1 MTSYQVLPESAWDVF
16 RAPVELPGETAA
28 RDYLIVKPS
37 NQVIGSAFT
46 QQSLFE
52 LQLANPSQYIMLDDS
67 FLAFQLQLTSA
78 AGNPAA
84 LTATAD
90 TQGVAIMFNP
100 SWFRQLQLTIGST
113 VIESTS
119 AQAGITQY
127 VDNMLRW
134 SKSAQL
140 GEGDLEWI
148 TYLDPVL
155 QPVAGASV
163 GVGSSAY
170 PPALPVEAV
179 QAVPVASIP
188 ATYAGALANYITQA
202 VAGTL
207 FSQAGAGT
215 QSIDIRPVITS
226 LTASDGGG
234 GTFAAAQASSF
245 PNPAYN
251 YSYYWRIQPFAGQYA
266 NGKCNL
272 PFSVRLPLNRLFGFC
287 RDGMPVLFSQPIN
300 IRLYP
305 NNAGQLIQ
313 KQSTTLAYDFIINSF
328 DLFLRVLKPS
338 AAVAARLLTQAAEGA
353 STRYQFNAHDTF
365 SYSSG
370 GLTNQFTV
378 TLGLPSYNIQFLV
391 LTFRPNTYTNQM
403 VVGSKTN
410 QVQCS
415 LCPSPIFGNNVPFSQ
430 AYVTYGQQ
438 LIPTVPYGSTKSDL
452 VRMYNAYLEV
462 AGAMDISAE
471 GPLLSYEAW
480 SQNHFL
486 LCFDLRN
493 REATAVA
500 GGAPATSLTIN
511 LNFAVAP
518 TAGTDANG
526 TATTSYIVQ
535 ATWYACKEVE
545 LKASSAGVQV
555 LNV

>member
-16 RAPVELPGETAA
+16 RAPVELPGETAG

-46 QQSLFE
+46 QQSLYEF
-52 LQLANPSQYIMLDDS
+52 QLANPSQYIMLDDS
-67 FLAFQLQLTSA
+67 FIAFQLQLTSA
-78 AGNPAA
+78 VGAPAP
-84 LTATAD
+84 LTAIAD
-90 TQGVAIMFNP
+90 CLGVAIMFNP

-127 VDNMLRW
+127 VDDLLRW

-140 GEGDLEWI
+140 GAGDLEWI
-148 TYLDPVL
+148 TYFDPVL
-155 QPVAGASV
+155 QPVA
-163 GVGSSAY
+163 GSSAY
-170 PPALPVEAV
+170 PPALPALG
-179 QAVPVASIP
+179 VPTKTVVSTAN
-188 ATYAGALANYITQA
+188 TYAGASSAYIAQA
-202 VAGTL
+202 VAGTN
-207 FSQAGAGT
+207 FAVAGAGS
-215 QSIDIRPVITS
+215 QSIDIRSSVGV
-226 LTASDGGG
+226 L
-234 GTFAAAQASSF
+234 ASSDSPATAPNMFVANF

-251 YSYYWRIQPFAGQYA
+251 YSYYWRTQPFVGQYA
-266 NGKCNL
+266 DNKCNL

-287 RDGMPVLFSQPIN
+287 REGMPVLFSQPIN

-313 KQSTTLAYDFIINSF
+313 KQSTSLAYDFIINSF

-338 AAVAARLLTQAAEGA
+338 ASVAARLLTQASEGA

-370 GLTNQFTV
+370 GLSNQFTV
-378 TLGLPSYNIQFLV
+378 TLGLPSYNVQFLV
-391 LTFRPNTYTNQM
+391 LSFRPNTYANQM
-403 VVGSKTN
+403 TAGAKTN

-415 LCPSPIFGNNVPFSQ
+415 LSPSPIYGNNVPFSQ

-452 VRMYNAYLEV
+452 VRMYNTYLEV
-462 AGAMDISAE
+462 AGAMDISGE
-471 GPLLSYEAW
+471 GPILSFDQW
-480 SQNHFL
+480 SQSHFL
-486 LCFDLRN
+486 VCFDLRN

-511 LNFAVAP
+511 LNWASAP
-518 TAGTDANG
+518 SAGTDANG
-526 TATTSYIVQ
+526 TATTSYLVQ

>member
-16 RAPVELPGETAA
+16 RTPVELPGETAA

-163 GVGSSAY
+163 GVGSSDY

-207 FSQAGAGT
+207 GWGRVT
-215 QSIDIRPVITS
+215 
-226 LTASDGGG
+226 
-234 GTFAAAQASSF
+234 
-245 PNPAYN
+245 
-251 YSYYWRIQPFAGQYA
+251 
-266 NGKCNL
+266 
-272 PFSVRLPLNRLFGFC
+272 C
-287 RDGMPVLFSQPIN
+287 RDTENRM
-300 IRLYP
+300 
-305 NNAGQLIQ
+305 
-313 KQSTTLAYDFIINSF
+313 
-328 DLFLRVLKPS
+328 
-338 AAVAARLLTQAAEGA
+338 
-353 STRYQFNAHDTF
+353 
-365 SYSSG
+365 SG
-370 GLTNQFTV
+370 
-378 TLGLPSYNIQFLV
+378 Y
-391 LTFRPNTYTNQM
+391 R
-403 VVGSKTN
+403 
-410 QVQCS
+410 
-415 LCPSPIFGNNVPFSQ
+415 
-430 AYVTYGQQ
+430 
-438 LIPTVPYGSTKSDL
+438 
-452 VRMYNAYLEV
+452 
-462 AGAMDISAE
+462 
-471 GPLLSYEAW
+471 
-480 SQNHFL
+480 
-486 LCFDLRN
+486 
-493 REATAVA
+493 
-500 GGAPATSLTIN
+500 
-511 LNFAVAP
+511 
-518 TAGTDANG
+518 
-526 TATTSYIVQ
+526 
-535 ATWYACKEVE
+535 
-545 LKASSAGVQV
+545 
-555 LNV
+555 